1 MDLQTLLGRVR
12 AHESD
17 RGIAH
22 AMKISRTTVKKYRT
36 WFEQEG
42 FVTRDPLPTLSEL
55 HQRLRAVFGDSHPP
69 QNQSAIPSY
78 RDEIQRWLAQGRRPR
93 LIFQKLNAR
102 PGFTAS
108 ESAVYRLCQKIKASA
123 PPQVFVRLETP
134 PGEVAQV
141 DFGEVRALIDPATQ
155 TVRRTWV
162 FTMVLAWSRHQFVE
176 FVFD

>member
-155 TVRRTWV
+155 TVHRT
-162 FTMVLAWSRHQFVE
+162 
-176 FVFD
+176 